1 MCAFKVVML
10 ASVMVVMP
18 AMGMAAQPASL
29 HDRLQ
34 AAYVADP
41 SPVYLPEGQAQLK
54 ALYEEALRTK
64 NLPPEDMVRAT
75 LLYAVAVNEKGD
87 AEAGLGLATDAEA
100 FLQKTGQAD
109 SMLMGEVLRD
119 KSIYQTLSGQVEAAL
134 ETQAAALVLTRKY
147 NGAESPEA
155 GKLMCS
161 MAYAYGLLG
170 LLGDALAYYDAG
182 LKLMS
187 GDHDANGKYTDPG
200 TYSANLGNYAGQLRL
215 AGDPEKSLVYS
226 REALRVAYQMPE
238 GDRGI
243 SWGMMNIASSLLN
256 MGRYAEAESLFR
268 EAMDFSVK
276 YGGKVSYET
285 GSYSYSLA
293 RALIRQGKTEEGE
306 VLLQNALEIF
316 RQVKIGSSPY
326 LSGTTLNILG
336 QLAYEQGDTAKAET
350 YLNESFT
357 VLAALGKR
365 GEAQKAT
372 VQADLALVFLAKKDW
387 SAALAQVDQ
396 ALVYFQRE
404 KPAHEKGRVSAE
416 TLRALIL
423 SRMGRHDD
431 ALLEAARTGAVMRAR
446 LTEAGVS
453 KSDQSDTALS
463 YGLGFTRIADIAL
476 SAGKPEQA
484 FEAAQ
489 LAAFSEI
496 AATSQAV
503 AAGAALSDP
512 QAAALMQDLASLQ
525 EKRQQLDRERSFA
538 LGKSESEVTRLGGEI
553 ATADAGLEALRAR
566 LADIFPQYAR
576 LSQPQPV
583 TIAAAAAGLAKGQA
597 VMVPLASDDRTISLV
612 LTVAGLTW
620 EESPLGRT
628 MINKDVR
635 LIRESVDADPSAS
648 GTLGFNRAPAYELG
662 RALFSQKTL
671 DRLKSA
677 KEVQILGAGPIMS
690 LPFGLLLTK
699 APQGHDD
706 DPAAL
711 RDSDWLIR
719 AFAISVKSTLAADS
733 GPAKKIRTGG
743 FAGIGAPLTAEG
755 RNGQPAW
762 PALPQSVV
770 ELQAINAAL
779 NLPDSTLFTGL
790 QATKANLKS
799 AGLDRYSVIAF
810 ATHGLVSGDLQ
821 TLREPALVMT
831 ASGEDD
837 DLLTASEIA
846 GLRLKADW
854 VILSACNTGS
864 AREAGGAG
872 YSGLARAFRQA
883 GARNVL
889 VSLWPVRD
897 DVASTLSVATVR
909 QYAKGQSQAQA
920 LRTATLA
927 LIKDRA
933 AANAGN
939 PVVWAAF
946 SLVAP

>member
-1 MCAFKVVML
+1 MTRKLKGAML
-10 ASVMVVMP
+10 ASAMLLMP
-18 AMGMAAQPASL
+18 VMAAAGTSL

-54 ALYEEALRTK
+54 ALYDEALRTK
-64 NLPPEDMVRAT
+64 GLPPEDTVRAM

-100 FLQKTGQAD
+100 LLRKTGRAD
-109 SMLMGEVLRD
+109 SDLMGEVLRD
-119 KSIYQTLSGQVEAAL
+119 KSVYQTLSGQVEAAL
-134 ETQAAALVLTRKY
+134 ETQTAALVLTRKY
-147 NGAESPEA
+147 NGDDSPEA

-170 LLGDALAYYDAG
+170 RLGDALAYYDDG
-182 LKLMS
+182 LKRMS
-187 GDHDANGKYTDPG
+187 TDHDADGKYTDPG
-200 TYSANLGNYAGQLRL
+200 SYAANLGNYAGQLRL
-215 AGDPEKSLVYS
+215 AGNPEKSLTYS

-243 SWGMMNIASSLLN
+243 SWGMLNIASSLLN
-256 MGRYAEAESLFR
+256 MGRYAEAESLYR
-268 EAMDFSVK
+268 EALDFSVK

-285 GSYSYSLA
+285 GSYSYNLA
-293 RALIRQGKTEEGE
+293 RALIRQGKMEEGE
-306 VLLQNALEIF
+306 ALLQNALVIF
-316 RQVKIGSSPY
+316 RQVKTGSSPY
-326 LSGTTLNILG
+326 LSGTTLDILG
-336 QLAYEQGDTAKAET
+336 QLAYEQGDNAQAET
-350 YLNESFT
+350 YLNESLT
-357 VLAALGKR
+357 VLSGLGKR

-372 VQADLALVFLAKKDW
+372 AQADLALVFFARKDW
-387 SAALAQVDQ
+387 AAALAQVDQ
-396 ALVYFQRE
+396 ALVYYQRE
-404 KPAHEKGRVSAE
+404 KPVHEKGRVSAE

-423 SRMGRHDD
+423 SRMGRGDE
-431 ALLEAARTGAVMRAR
+431 ALTEATRTAAVMRAR
-446 LTEAGVS
+446 LSDAGVS

-512 QAAALMQDLASLQ
+512 QTTALMQDLAALQ
-525 EKRQQLDRERSFA
+525 EKRQQLDRARSFA

-553 ATADAGLEALRAR
+553 ATADAGLEGLRGQ
-566 LADIFPQYAR
+566 LAGLFPQYAR

-583 TIAAAAAGLAKGQA
+583 TIAQAGAALAKGQA
-597 VMVPLASDDRTISLV
+597 VVMPLTSDDRTLSLV
-612 LTVAGLTW
+612 LTRAGLTW
-620 EESPLGRT
+620 DESPLSRARV
-628 MINKDVR
+628 NSDVR
-635 LIRESVDADPSAS
+635 LIREAIDADPDAS
-648 GTLGFNRAPAYELG
+648 GTLGFSRAPAYELG
-662 RALFSQKTL
+662 SALFSQKTL
-671 DRLKSA
+671 ATLKAA

-690 LPFGLLLTK
+690 LPFGLLLTG
-699 APQGHDD
+699 APQGRDD
-706 DPAAL
+706 DPVAL
-711 RDSDWLIR
+711 RNSDWLIR
-719 AFAISVKSTLAADS
+719 AFAISVK
-733 GPAKKIRTGG
+733 PALTANARPAEKIKTGG
-743 FAGIGAPLTAEG
+743 FAGIGAPVQATSE
-755 RNGQPAW
+755 NGQKAW
-762 PALPQSVV
+762 PALPQSMV
-770 ELQAINAAL
+770 ELEAINAAL
-779 NLPDSTLFTGL
+779 RLPGSTLITGA

-831 ASGEDD
+831 ASGDD
-837 DLLTASEIA
+837 DGLLTASEIA
-846 GLRLKADW
+846 GLRLRAQW

-897 DVASTLSVATVR
+897 DVASKLSVATVR
-909 QYAKGQSQAQA
+909 NYTKGQTQAQA

-927 LIKDRA
+927 IINDRGA
-933 AANAGN
+933 PNAGN

-946 SLVAP
+946 SLVSP